1 MTAHEILGCVYF
13 FGILGAWSLV
23 WMEIRRIKAENRR
36 RHAIHIVSNQ
46 RDGSC
51 WHCRN
56 DGYCEANCWD
66 CD

>member
-1 MTAHEILGCVYF
+1 
-13 FGILGAWSLV
+13 
-23 WMEIRRIKAENRR
+23 MEIRRIKAENRR